1 MLIWTMTGRKD
12 KMGYLL
18 IGLLVLVIINMV
30 ENVSMVETVKAER
43 DAKVALLESKIEEL
57 EALLDE

>member
-1 MLIWTMTGRKD
+1 
-12 KMGYLL
+12 MGYLL
-18 IGLLVLVIINMV
+18 IGLLVLVVINMV

>member
-18 IGLLVLVIINMV
+18 IGLLVLLVINMV

>member
-18 IGLLVLVIINMV
+18 IGLLVLVVINMV
-30 ENVSMVETVKAER
+30 ENVSMVKILKAER
-43 DAKVALLESKIEEL
+43 DAKFALLESKIEEL

>member
-1 MLIWTMTGRKD
+1 MLIWIMTGRKD

-18 IGLLVLVIINMV
+18 IGLLVLVVINMV

>member
-1 MLIWTMTGRKD
+1 MLIWIMTGRKD

-18 IGLLVLVIINMV
+18 IGLLVLLVINMV
-30 ENVSMVETVKAER
+30 ENVSMVKILKAER
-43 DAKVALLESKIEEL
+43 DAKFALLESKIEEL